1 MHVSLRQ
8 LGSPLLIRMF
18 SDYKRQQF
26 KYSKTKYFILMF
38 LLLIFLYILLL
49 FLLLFVIQEM
59 MYIWN
64 GYTVIGKHK
73 DLTEGML
80 KTLDEAQQKLE
91 QSPSTVS
98 VQPSA

>member
-1 MHVSLRQ
+1 
-8 LGSPLLIRMF
+8 
-18 SDYKRQQF
+18 
-26 KYSKTKYFILMF
+26 
-38 LLLIFLYILLL
+38 
-49 FLLLFVIQEM
+49 

-91 QSPSTVS
+91 QNTSNVS
-98 VQPSA
+98 VQLTFAYLLAKHTAFPYQVQYRLHCLSSFCWCL

>member
-1 MHVSLRQ
+1 MLLYVSGFFFSASVFLFAYNQ
-8 LGSPLLIRMF
+8 MF
-18 SDYKRQQF
+18 
-26 KYSKTKYFILMF
+26 F
-38 LLLIFLYILLL
+38 L
-49 FLLLFVIQEM
+49 QEM

-91 QSPSTVS
+91 QNPSTVS
-98 VQPSA
+98 DQPNA